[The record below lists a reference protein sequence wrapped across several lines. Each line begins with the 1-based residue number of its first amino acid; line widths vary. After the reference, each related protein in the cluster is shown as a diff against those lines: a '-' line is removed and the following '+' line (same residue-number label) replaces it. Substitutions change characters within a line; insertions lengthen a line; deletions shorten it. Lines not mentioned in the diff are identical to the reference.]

1 MAQQNPGFD
10 KLSLNGFKD
19 RTMTRH
25 PFTQVD
31 AFADRPFTGNPAAIV
46 ELDEWLPDAM
56 LLAIAAEN
64 NLAET
69 AFLLPEADEL
79 VPLRWFT
86 PAVEVELCGH
96 ATLASGHHLL
106 SRDAARQVV
115 RFATR
120 MAGELEVAREGDRYR
135 LSLPVWR
142 AEPAPLPE
150 IVAAL
155 DVTDA
160 EATLWHRA
168 EYAVVALADEAA
180 VRAVDPDL
188 RAIAAMGPVA
198 VIVTAPGSA
207 TDVVSRVFVPGA
219 GVDEDPVT
227 GSAHAVLTPY
237 WCERLGRDRFTAH
250 QASARGGT
258 LGCRL
263 EGDRVAL
270 TGGAVTVIEGW
281 LTI

>member
-1 MAQQNPGFD
+1 
-10 KLSLNGFKD
+10 
-19 RTMTRH
+19 MTSY
-25 PFTQVD
+25 PFAQVD
-31 AFADRPFTGNPAAIV
+31 AFADRPFTGNPAAVV
-46 ELDEWLPDAM
+46 ELTEWLPDAT
-56 LLAIAAEN
+56 LLAIAQEN

-69 AFLLPEADEL
+69 AFLLPERDGA

-86 PAVEVELCGH
+86 PGVEVELCGH

-106 SRDAARQVV
+106 SRDPGRADV
-115 RFATR
+115 RFSTR
-120 MAGELEVAREGDRYR
+120 QAGELTVAREAAGYS
-135 LSLPVWR
+135 LSLPAWAAHPR
-142 AEPAPLPE
+142 PLPA

-155 DVTDA
+155 GVQP

-168 EYAVVALADEAA
+168 EYALVVLADEAA

-198 VIVTAPGSA
+198 VVVTAPGSS

-237 WCERLGRDRFTAH
+237 WCERLGTDRFTAH

-263 EGDRVAL
+263 DGERAAL
-270 TGGAVTVIEGW
+270 TGGAVTVIEGT
-281 LTI
+281 LTV